1 MPLDDRV
8 RVADEDA
15 LGPTLYVDL
24 GSKEVAVCL
33 CHRRKD
39 RSLPLLGLERW
50 LCARCIGI
58 LLGGLA
64 AAGLVLAGVGLSLL
78 WAALLAAPLLVDWG
92 SQFVG
97 LRQSTNGLR
106 LASGLLFGLSLAGAW
121 SL

>member
-1 MPLDDRV
+1 MRLADRL
-8 RVADEDA
+8 RVADDDA

-24 GSKEVAVCL
+24 GPREVGICL

-39 RSLPLLGLERW
+39 RSLPFLGLERW

-64 AAGLVLAGVGLSLL
+64 AAVLVAAGRPLPVL
-78 WAALLAAPLLVDWG
+78 WAAALAAPLVVDWG
-92 SQFVG
+92 TQLLG
-97 LRQSTNGLR
+97 LRESTNALR
-106 LASGLLFGLSLAGAW
+106 LATGVLFGVSLAGAW